1 MDLVSRPTA
10 GGANREEPRVE
21 QSAAALGVPQQV
33 ESRVEVEGLVGRVGR
48 PLDARRGIAL
58 RRPSRIS
65 TPVAASRHTKSH
77 LLVAHELTAPHGGAT
92 LAALCLPQRS
102 LAAGFTE
109 NLRAAESSLA
119 SASADEVMG
128 AIESIATLSEEYG
141 GMPSNELRAEVVN
154 SVRAKRQQLKVFV
167 FSPTAPISPICRTPR
182 FPTSHLV
189 FCLRRM
195 DRRREM
201 SGMASKRSRSP
212 YPRPTPPYPTLPL
225 STPT

>member
-1 MDLVSRPTA
+1 MPKKDFPPTA
-10 GGANREEPRVE
+10 CKAPSIFWPGPLKGSFLGTSRNCPNRAPHMLSVVGAVALLALVPASAPGVVGRRALVVR
-21 QSAAALGVPQQV
+21 SSSTAAA
-33 ESRVEVEGLVGRVGR
+33 
-48 PLDARRGIAL
+48 
-58 RRPSRIS
+58 
-65 TPVAASRHTKSH
+65 
-77 LLVAHELTAPHGGAT
+77 AT
-92 LAALCLPQRS
+92 LAALGLPQRS

-167 FSPTAPISPICRTPR
+167 FAHPPISPTCRTPL
-182 FPTSHLV
+182 FPTSHRV

-201 SGMASKRSRSP
+201 SGMASRRSRSP
-212 YPRPTPPYPTLPL
+212 YPHPTPPYPSLPL

>member
-1 MDLVSRPTA
+1 MLSVVGAVALLALVPASAPGVVSRRALVVRSSST
-10 GGANREEPRVE
+10 
-21 QSAAALGVPQQV
+21 AAA
-33 ESRVEVEGLVGRVGR
+33 
-48 PLDARRGIAL
+48 
-58 RRPSRIS
+58 
-65 TPVAASRHTKSH
+65 
-77 LLVAHELTAPHGGAT
+77 AT
-92 LAALCLPQRS
+92 LAALGLPQRS

-154 SVRAKRQQLKVFV
+154 NVRAKRQQLKVFV
-167 FSPTAPISPICRTPR
+167 FSPTHPFLPYVAPHVL
-182 FPTSHLV
+182 PTSHRV

-201 SGMASKRSRSP
+201 SGMASRRSRSP
-212 YPRPTPPYPTLPL
+212 YPHPTPTLPHPTPPYPTLPPPNPTL
-225 STPT
+225 TPP